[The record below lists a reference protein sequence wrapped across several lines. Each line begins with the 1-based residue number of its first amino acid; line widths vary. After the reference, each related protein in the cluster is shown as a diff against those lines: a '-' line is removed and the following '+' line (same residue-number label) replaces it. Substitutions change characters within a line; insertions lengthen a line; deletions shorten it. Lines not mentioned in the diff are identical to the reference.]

1 MPDIHKH
8 LTISAPI
15 DWVWA
20 ALTDLT
26 TMSIWM
32 QDNHVKL
39 DVREGGEYTIFGGET
54 SGHFTYITAPTL
66 LEYTWRQKGWPKSW
80 EDSLVR
86 WELHAEGSSTHI
98 HLIHSRF
105 PSTNERDSHDEG
117 WDMYWLN
124 PMQDWLEHG

>member
-1 MPDIHKH
+1 MSDIHKH

-20 ALTDLT
+20 ALTDAT

-32 QDNHVKL
+32 QDNNIKVDL
-39 DVREGGEYTIFGGET
+39 REGGNYAYFGGET
-54 SGHFTYITAPTL
+54 SGQFTHIVPSTI
-66 LEYTWRQKGWPKSW
+66 LEYTWRQNGWQKSW

-86 WELHAEGSSTHI
+86 WELHPEGTSTHI

-105 PSTNERDSHDEG
+105 PNDNERDSHDEG
-117 WDMYWLN
+117 WDMYWLD

>member
-1 MPDIHKH
+1 MSDIHKH
-8 LTISAPI
+8 ITISAPI

-20 ALTDLT
+20 ALTDAT

-32 QDNHVKL
+32 QDNEVKVDL
-39 DVREGGEYTIFGGET
+39 REGGTYTYFGGET
-54 SGHFTYITAPTL
+54 SGHFTHIMPSTL
-66 LEYTWRQKGWPKSW
+66 LEYTWRQNGWQKSW

-86 WELHAEGSSTHI
+86 WELHPEGTSTHI

-105 PSTNERDSHDEG
+105 PNTNERDSHDEG
-117 WDMYWLN
+117 WDMYWLA